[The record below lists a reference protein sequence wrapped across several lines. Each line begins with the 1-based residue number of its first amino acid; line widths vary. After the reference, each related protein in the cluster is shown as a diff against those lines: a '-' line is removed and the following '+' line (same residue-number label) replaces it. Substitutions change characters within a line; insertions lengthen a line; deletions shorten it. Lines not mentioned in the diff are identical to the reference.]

1 MKSNLNIY
9 MKSDCILGW
18 SRLAVLMEM
27 GFFQQNRKFG
37 SDIIYKSFK
46 SIFQAEKIAKNF
58 DKSES

>member
-9 MKSDCILGW
+9 MKSDCILG
-18 SRLAVLMEM
+18 LAVLMEM